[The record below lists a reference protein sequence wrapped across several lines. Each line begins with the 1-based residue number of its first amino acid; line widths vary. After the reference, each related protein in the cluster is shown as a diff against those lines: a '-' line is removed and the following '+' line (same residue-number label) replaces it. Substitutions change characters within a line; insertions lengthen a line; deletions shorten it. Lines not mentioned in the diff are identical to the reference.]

1 MSSKKTTAVVPK
13 VRCAIYTRK
22 STDEGLD
29 QEFNSLDAQ
38 REACLAYVTS
48 QKAEG
53 WLPLVD
59 RYDDPAFSGGNLNR
73 PALQRL
79 LKDIQAGKVD
89 CIVCYKLDRL
99 TCSLLDFSKLID
111 ILDRHNVTFI
121 SITQPFNTTT
131 SLGRLTLNIL
141 LSFA

>member
-1 MSSKKTTAVVPK
+1 MNRKKTSIIVTK
-13 VRCAIYTRK
+13 VRCAIYTRV

-38 REACLAYVTS
+38 REACLAYITS
-48 QKAEG
+48 QKNEG
-53 WLPLVD
+53 WLPLAD

-79 LKDIQAGKVD
+79 LADIEAGKVD